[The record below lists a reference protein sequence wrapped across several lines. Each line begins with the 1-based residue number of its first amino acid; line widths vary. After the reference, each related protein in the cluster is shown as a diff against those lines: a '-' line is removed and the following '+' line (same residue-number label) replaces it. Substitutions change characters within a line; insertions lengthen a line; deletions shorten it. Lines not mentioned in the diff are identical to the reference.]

1 MNHFAYVFERFPSF
15 TQTFCAREVLELQR
29 QGAKLL
35 LFSIHDVADEEVQH
49 FPAELRD
56 QVHVLP
62 QEKELVKIVNQ
73 LKDERKLPQSIVLT
87 LRDWGDIP
95 DKTRLYEAAY
105 IGYKMQEA
113 GVRHA
118 HAHFAGLAARTCW
131 WLRQFY
137 QHTYSFTGHAN
148 DMFVDPGLPL
158 TLGHLVK
165 DAAVVI
171 TVSDYTASWLHQRF
185 PTLIKK
191 IHRVYNGIDL
201 ASITPHTTGH
211 TKHNPPIIFS
221 VGRLIEK
228 KGFDDLIRACA
239 HLRSAEIPFQCHIA
253 GEGPLATDLRMFIQ
267 SFGLQ
272 KEVHLLGPL
281 PQKDILAW
289 LGAADVFAL
298 PCITE
303 RDGGK
308 DNLPTVLMEAMAAA
322 LPCVSTTLAGVP
334 EMVVHEQTGLL
345 CEERHPKEFAHL
357 LERILKDQNL
367 AIAYGQAGLKRA
379 QQLFAKET
387 TACHLLSL
395 LIEYGDI
402 QPDAALQSR
411 LPSLSVAYQKQTLPK
426 LQRWIY
432 RFRHRNQKQ
441 ALKP

>member
-29 QGAKLL
+29 QGAHPL
-35 LFSIHDVADEEVQH
+35 LFSIHDVANEGVQH
-49 FPAELRD
+49 FPESLRA

-62 QEKELVKIVNQ
+62 QDRELVKVVNR
-73 LKDERKLPQSIVLT
+73 LKDERKLPQSVVLT
-87 LRDWGDIP
+87 LREWGEWP
-95 DKTRLYEAAY
+95 DKQRIYEAAY

-137 QHTYSFTGHAN
+137 HHSYSFTGHAN
-148 DMFVDPGLPL
+148 DMFVDAGLPL

-165 DAAVVI
+165 DAATVI
-171 TVSDYTASWLHQRF
+171 TVSDYTANWLRERF
-185 PTLIKK
+185 PAQKAK
-191 IHRVYNGIDL
+191 VHRVYNGIDL
-201 ASITPHTTGH
+201 ASITPHTAGQA
-211 TKHNPPIIFS
+211 KHDPPIIFS

-239 HLRSAEIPFQCHIA
+239 HLRSAEVPFQCHIA
-253 GEGPLATDLRMFIQ
+253 GEGPLFEDLRMFIQ

-272 KEVHLLGPL
+272 RNVHLLGPL

-289 LGAADVFAL
+289 LGAANVFAL
-298 PCITE
+298 PCVTE
-303 RDGGK
+303 TDGGK
-308 DNLPTVLMEAMAAA
+308 DNLPTVLMEAMAAE

-345 CEERHPKEFAHL
+345 CEERHAKEFAHH
-357 LERILKDQNL
+357 LERLLRDPQL
-367 AIAYGQAGLKRA
+367 AESYGKAGLQRAKR
-379 QQLFAKET
+379 LFAKEIT
-387 TACHLLSL
+387 SQQLLTL
-395 LIEYGDI
+395 LVQYGDI
-402 QPDAALQSR
+402 QPDSALQAR
-411 LPSLSVAYQKQTLPK
+411 VPGLTAAYQKQRIPK
-426 LQRWIY
+426 LQRWLY

-441 ALKP
+441 ALRP